1 MFIWAFLFCSV
12 CLRLESVVGSI
23 MKEAVLLLLLAA
35 FVSHLLLLLSLSVFA
50 YSIRCCM
57 LYSARYLY
65 KKAVPLFLLN

>member
-1 MFIWAFLFCSV
+1 
-12 CLRLESVVGSI
+12 

-35 FVSHLLLLLSLSVFA
+35 FVSHLLLLSLSVFA

-65 KKAVPLFLLN
+65 KKAVPFLLLS